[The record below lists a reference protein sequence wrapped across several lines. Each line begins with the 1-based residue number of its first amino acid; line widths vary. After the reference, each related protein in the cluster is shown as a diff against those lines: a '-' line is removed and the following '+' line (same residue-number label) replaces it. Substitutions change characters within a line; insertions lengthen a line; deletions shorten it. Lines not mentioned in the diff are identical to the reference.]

1 MKIKT
6 PNPVYLSG
14 NNDHAILL
22 LHSFTGTN
30 RDVKHLATELNKLGY
45 SCYLPNYP
53 GHGLQLP
60 SFMSYGIDDW
70 WQEVE
75 HAYHFLRQQGYQS
88 ISAIGVSL
96 GGLMTLKL
104 AETYELANIVV
115 MSAPKEKSNEGLVQH
130 LFNYCNRMGQIL
142 GVDEEEI
149 KQQLSAITNYEQEL
163 LKFQQFIDIIMSH
176 LDEIYCAAN
185 ILYGGK
191 DALSYRDSA
200 EYIYHHLNSEDKIL
214 TGLLDSNHLMTHG
227 EGRDILEANVI
238 QFLTRRLTK

>member
-6 PNPVYLSG
+6 PNPVYMPG
-14 NNDHAILL
+14 ENGHAILL

-75 HAYHFLRQQGYQS
+75 RAYRFLIEQGYQS

-104 AETYELANIVV
+104 AEEYNLANIVV

-142 GVDEEEI
+142 SVDEDEV
-149 KQQLSAITNYEQEL
+149 KQQLAAIADYEQEL
-163 LKFQQFIDIIMSH
+163 LKFQQFIDMIMSR
-176 LDEIYCAAN
+176 LDEINCAAN
-185 ILYGGK
+185 IFYGGK
-191 DALSYRDSA
+191 DALSYKESA
-200 EYIYHHLNSEDKIL
+200 EYIYNHLNSDDKLL
-214 TGLLDSNHLMTHG
+214 TGLPDSNHLMTHG

-238 QFLTRRLTK
+238 QFLTARLSK